1 MALRQIT
8 VPLISGYDIG
18 VGVDY
23 ATGDRRGLAVKQEAS
38 TTTGS
43 EGTSGML
50 RVQRITSTSDL
61 LEQFGVHVEASYGAF
76 FGPNISARFDL
87 GSRASVNTFQLFMA
101 VTGQLEFSTLS
112 IDDPQLTPQAAQL
125 RDSNPQL
132 FAERYG
138 DMFVSALSRG
148 GFIYAFM
155 RIDTKSESEAEDVAG
170 AVSGSYALFKGEA
183 DTAFHKQ
190 LSRYAGQMAID
201 LRHEGGPANTTVA
214 NKTDPLDLYQTVAA
228 WFNAL
233 QNDKSLAVAYD
244 ATLSP
249 LSIAG
254 GGTPPNA
261 AALQSLSDLLVNA
274 SRLRN
279 TALDGAGQMNHI
291 LDRPAEFIDLNAQ
304 RVAAVRL
311 NLNNYLN
318 DIQVIGATASRAIN
332 DSGTL
337 VSDGAIG
344 FAGVGK
350 SLVGPNYVFP
360 SGGPL
365 IPAVEPIPKIIA
377 YTDPD
382 YGGDSMIIDIGR
394 DLDAAAQNLLIGNDA
409 LSSLRVPSG
418 SAVRLY
424 EHSWFQGAWI
434 DVTAD
439 EPSLGTFDN
448 KTSSL
453 RTYSVGATVPLTNIV
468 SLWLFNLGDN
478 SNAWFHF
485 GIGDHGL
492 PNRGRMQLFSWL
504 VPAHL
509 KLELFDGAGQ
519 GQTLLDTKLDDNP
532 AIYEDVNLH
541 KPWLEFAALTV
552 SEK

>member
-1 MALRQIT
+1 MSLRQIT
-8 VPLISGYDIG
+8 VPIVKGYDIG

-23 ATGDRRGLAVKQEAS
+23 ATGDRRGLAVVQNAT

-43 EGTSGML
+43 GGASGML

-61 LEQFGVHVEASYGAF
+61 LEQFGVHAEASYGAF

-87 GSRASVNTFQLFMA
+87 GRQASVNTFQLFMA
-101 VTGQLEFSTLS
+101 VTGQLELATLS
-112 IDDPQLTPQAAQL
+112 IDDPQLTPQAALLSGSDPRQ
-125 RDSNPQL
+125 

-170 AVSGSYALFKGEA
+170 AVSGSYALFSGEA
-183 DTAFHKQ
+183 DAAFHKQ

-201 LRHEGGPANTTVA
+201 LRHEGGPVNTSVV
-214 NKTDPLDLYQTVAA
+214 NKADPLDLYQTVAA

-233 QNDKSLAVAYD
+233 QQDQSLAVAYD

-254 GGTPPNA
+254 GSIPPNP
-261 AALQSLSDLLVNA
+261 AALQSLSDLLVDA

-279 TALDGAGQMNHI
+279 TALDGSGQMNHI
-291 LDRPAEFIDLNAQ
+291 LDHPAEFVDLTTQ
-304 RVAAVRL
+304 RVVAVRQ

-318 DIQVIGATASRAIN
+318 DLQVIGATASRAIN
-332 DSGTL
+332 DPTTL
-337 VSDGAIG
+337 STGSSIG
-344 FAGVGK
+344 FTPAGK
-350 SLVGPNYVFP
+350 SIFGSDYVFP

-365 IPAVEPIPKIIA
+365 IPPVEPIAKVIA
-377 YTDPD
+377 YTDPN

-394 DLDAAAQNLLIGNDA
+394 DLDAAAQTLLIGNDA
-409 LSSLRVPSG
+409 LSSVRVPTG

-424 EHSWFQGAWI
+424 EHSWFQGAFI
-434 DVTAD
+434 DLTAD
-439 EPSLGTFDN
+439 TPSLGTFDN

-453 RTYSVGATVPLTNIV
+453 RTYPVSATVPLTNMV
-468 SLWLFNLGDN
+468 SLWLFEPSDN
-478 SNAWFHF
+478 SNAWFNF

-492 PNRGRMQLFSWL
+492 PNQGRMQLFSWL

-509 KLELFDGAGQ
+509 QLQLFDSAGQ
-519 GQTLLDTKLDDNP
+519 GQTLLDTKFGDNP
-532 AIYEDVNLH
+532 AVYEDVNLH

-552 SEK
+552 SKV

>member
-8 VPLISGYDIG
+8 VPIINGYDLG

-23 ATGDRRGLAVKQEAS
+23 ATGDSRGLAVMQNAT

-43 EGTSGML
+43 DGASGTL

-61 LEQFGVHVEASYGAF
+61 LEQFGVHAEASYGAF
-76 FGPNISARFDL
+76 FGPNVSARFDL
-87 GSRASVNTFQLFMA
+87 GRRASVNTFQLFMA
-101 VTGQLEFSTLS
+101 VTGQLELATLS

-125 RDSNPQL
+125 LGSDPKL
-132 FAERYG
+132 FEDRYG
-138 DMFVSALSRG
+138 DMFVRALSRG

-170 AVSGSYALFKGEA
+170 AVSGSYGLFGGEA
-183 DTAFHKQ
+183 DAAFRKQ
-190 LSRYAGQMAID
+190 LSRYTGQMAID
-201 LRHEGGPANTTVA
+201 LRHEGGPVNTSVA
-214 NKTDPLDLYQTVAA
+214 NKTDPLDLYQTVAT

-233 QNDKSLAVAYD
+233 QNDQSLAVAYD

-254 GGTPPNA
+254 GGIPPNSA
-261 AALQSLSDLLVNA
+261 ELQSLSDLLINA

-304 RVAAVRL
+304 RIADVRQ
-311 NLNNYLN
+311 NLTNYLN
-318 DIQVIGATASRAIN
+318 DIQIIGATASRAIN
-332 DSGTL
+332 DPVALS
-337 VSDGAIG
+337 SNGAIG

-350 SLVGPNYVFP
+350 SMFGPDYVFP
-360 SGGPL
+360 GGGPL
-365 IPAVEPIPKIIA
+365 VPAVEPIPKIIA
-377 YTDPD
+377 YTDPN

-409 LSSLRVPSG
+409 LSSIRVPSG

-434 DVTAD
+434 DLTAD
-439 EPSLGTFDN
+439 QPSLGVFDN

-453 RTYSVGATVPLTNIV
+453 RTYTVGASVPLTSVV
-468 SLWLFNLGDN
+468 SLWLFDPGDN

-485 GIGDHGL
+485 SVGDHGL
-492 PNRGRMQLFSWL
+492 PNQGRMQLFSWL

-509 KLELFDGAGQ
+509 QVELYDGAGQ
-519 GQTLLDTKLDDNP
+519 GQILLDTKLGDNP

-541 KPWLEFAALTV
+541 KPWLEFAGLTV
-552 SEK
+552 SAK